1 MSVRR
6 GLSNQFRRVARA
18 FDLAGITNTVGATS
32 LGFLAKGGNRKCQ
45 RQVGL
50 ITVHNKIKWH
60 TQHRRPTL
68 AKTQGWGTLGGNGAR
83 KIVKG
88 GPPATDSSI
97 CARNDAGAVTVSISW
112 TKPAGRGSMK
122 AGEDFFSSSCRV
134 IQALVQ
140 TFMVPALRKLREER
154 STSFVGDA
162 NEIKG
167 RATRPLIL

>member
-1 MSVRR
+1 
-6 GLSNQFRRVARA
+6 
-18 FDLAGITNTVGATS
+18 
-32 LGFLAKGGNRKCQ
+32 
-45 RQVGL
+45 
-50 ITVHNKIKWH
+50 
-60 TQHRRPTL
+60 
-68 AKTQGWGTLGGNGAR
+68 
-83 KIVKG
+83 
-88 GPPATDSSI
+88 
-97 CARNDAGAVTVSISW
+97 
-112 TKPAGRGSMK
+112 MK